1 MASIKDVAKR
11 AGVGIGTVSRVLN
24 GEKGVKAE
32 TRENVL
38 DAIRTLDYKR
48 NSLAVSFRKTKTRS
62 RRCSFLSSIIRSFQ
76 SSPIILRTSW
86 IRTGIP
92 C

>member
-38 DAIRTLDYKR
+38 DAIRSLDYKR
-48 NSLAVSFRKTKTRS
+48 NSLAVSFRKNENKIAALLVPVIDHPFFS
-62 RRCSFLSSIIRSFQ
+62 KLA
-76 SSPIILRTSW
+76 
-86 IRTGIP
+86 
-92 C
+92 